1 MHPHKQVPAAV
12 YVHIP
17 FCQQRCHYCDFNTF
31 ALEGQPVD
39 DYLDALERELAM
51 TVMATPP
58 GEIETIFIGG
68 GTPTALTPSQMER
81 LLNMLAVA
89 FPKRSPNLEFTVEAN
104 PGTSDD
110 AKLAVMFANGVNR
123 LSFGAQ
129 TFNDK
134 LLQDIG
140 RIHDAGAV
148 ERSVAQAKEVG
159 FSNISIDLMFGLPN
173 QTLADVEESVTRAL
187 RMDLQHY
194 SIYGLKVEERT
205 LFHAMQERGE
215 LALPAEE
222 EEAAMFDYIMKRL
235 AEAGYDQYEI
245 SNFARTGYEGRHNQ
259 QYWHNRPYYAVG
271 AGAHGYVYGERHVN
285 VKGVQAYIE
294 AATKELPR
302 LSIEVVSNKEAM
314 EDFMMVG
321 LRLLA
326 GVESA
331 RFESQFGMN
340 LEQVFARPISHLLG
354 KGLIEKTPDGY
365 RLSAVGVT
373 LGNVVFGE
381 FVGSLD

>member
-1 MHPHKQVPAAV
+1 
-12 YVHIP
+12 
-17 FCQQRCHYCDFNTF
+17 
-31 ALEGQPVD
+31 
-39 DYLDALERELAM
+39 
-51 TVMATPP
+51 
-58 GEIETIFIGG
+58 
-68 GTPTALTPSQMER
+68 
-81 LLNMLAVA
+81 
-89 FPKRSPNLEFTVEAN
+89 
-104 PGTSDD
+104 
-110 AKLAVMFANGVNR
+110 
-123 LSFGAQ
+123 
-129 TFNDK
+129 
-134 LLQDIG
+134 
-140 RIHDAGAV
+140 
-148 ERSVAQAKEVG
+148 
-159 FSNISIDLMFGLPN
+159 
-173 QTLADVEESVTRAL
+173 
-187 RMDLQHY
+187 
-194 SIYGLKVEERT
+194 
-205 LFHAMQERGE
+205 MQERGE

-235 AEAGYDQYEI
+235 AEAGYEQYEI

-331 RFESQFGMN
+331 GFESQFGMN

-354 KGLIEKTPDGY
+354 KGLIEKTPFGY

>member
-1 MHPHKQVPAAV
+1 MHPHQQIPTAV

-39 DYLDALERELAM
+39 AFLAALERELER
-51 TVMATPP
+51 TVQATPP
-58 GEIETIFIGG
+58 GQIDTIFIGG
-68 GTPTALTPSQMER
+68 GTPTALTAPQMKR
-81 LLNMLAVA
+81 LLHMLEQA
-89 FPKRSPNLEFTVEAN
+89 FPNRSPELEFTVEAN

-110 AKLAVMFANGVNR
+110 EKLAVMFDMGVNR

-129 TFNDK
+129 TFNDQ
-134 LLQDIG
+134 LLKEIG

-148 ERSVAQAKEVG
+148 ERSVAQAKATG
-159 FSNISIDLMFGLPN
+159 FTNISIDLMFGLPN
-173 QTLADVEESVTRAL
+173 QTLEDVRQSVDRAL

-222 EEAAMFDYIMKRL
+222 DEAEMFDFIMTRL
-235 AEAGYDQYEI
+235 HEAGYLQYEI
-245 SNFARTGYEGRHNQ
+245 SNFARPGFEGKHNQ
-259 QYWHNRPYYAVG
+259 QYWHNRAYYAVG
-271 AGAHGYVYGERHVN
+271 AGAHGYVGGVRHVN

-294 AATKELPR
+294 AADQRLPR
-302 LSIEVVSNKEAM
+302 LSEETVTQLEAM

-321 LRLLA
+321 MRLLA
-326 GVESA
+326 GVD
-331 RFESQFGMN
+331 RVLFESQFGMHMDEVF
-340 LEQVFARPISHLLG
+340 EQPLRTLLN
-354 KGLIEKTPDGY
+354 KGLIEPTAVGY
-365 RLSAVGVT
+365 RLSAHGVT

>member
-1 MHPHKQVPAAV
+1 MHPHKQVPTAV

-51 TVMATPP
+51 TVQASPP

-81 LLNMLAVA
+81 LLKMLDVT
-89 FPKRSPNLEFTVEAN
+89 FPKRSANLEFTVEAN

-110 AKLAVMFANGVNR
+110 AKLAIMFANGVNR

-148 ERSVAQAKEVG
+148 EKSVAQAKAIG

-173 QTLADVEESVTRAL
+173 QTLADVEESVNRAL

-235 AEAGYDQYEI
+235 AEAGYGQYEI
-245 SNFARTGYEGRHNQ
+245 SNFARPGLEGRHNQ

-271 AGAHGYVYGERHVN
+271 AGAHGYIYGQRHVN
-285 VKGVQAYIE
+285 VKGVQAYME
-294 AATKELPR
+294 AVKNGLPR
-302 LSIEVVSNKEAM
+302 LSTEVISNNEAM

-321 LRLLA
+321 LRLLQ
-326 GVESA
+326 GVASD
-331 RFESQFGMN
+331 RFESQFGLQ
-340 LEQVFARPISHLLG
+340 LEQVFTNPIANLLG
-354 KGLIEKTPDGY
+354 KGLIEKTEQGY
-365 RLSAVGVT
+365 RLSPVGVT

>member
-39 DYLDALERELAM
+39 DYLDALERELAL
-51 TVMATPP
+51 TVQVTPP

-68 GTPTALTPSQMER
+68 GTPTALTPPQMER
-81 LLNMLAVA
+81 LLKMLAVA

-148 ERSVAQAKEVG
+148 ESSVAQAKAVG
-159 FSNISIDLMFGLPN
+159 FRNISIDLMFGLPN
-173 QTLADVEESVTRAL
+173 QTLADVQESVARAL

-222 EEAAMFDYIMKRL
+222 EEAAMFDFIMKRL

-245 SNFARTGYEGRHNQ
+245 SNFARPGYEGRHNQ
-259 QYWHNRPYYAVG
+259 QYWQNRPYFAVG
-271 AGAHGYVYGERHVN
+271 AGAHGYIYGERHVN

-294 AATKELPR
+294 AATKALPR
-302 LSIEVVSNKEAM
+302 LTVETVSNNEAM

-321 LRLLA
+321 LRLLD
-326 GVESA
+326 GVKSA
-331 RFESQFGMN
+331 RFESQFGFSF
-340 LEQVFARPISHLLG
+340 EQVFARPISNLLG